1 MGFSIF
7 KKKGDEIDEVEAA
20 AAEQQID
27 TSPQP
32 EEPQKINKGIL
43 YVVIFLIAAV
53 MGYALFSGGDK
64 KKNDAEDRAVVTQQ
78 DLLPDEMHVEIE
90 RKERENRGNG
100 KDKVPGDKPGTN
112 PTDPQ
117 NPNAKIAADPQ
128 QSQVNSSVQPPPIV
142 PSSPQISE
150 IEMRQREKAEKRA
163 DEREKEAREGQRSGI
178 FFTLSKDKDRK
189 EHKPTQA
196 ESVNDYYNN
205 QGYIEIVGGN
215 AR

>member
-1 MGFSIF
+1 
-7 KKKGDEIDEVEAA
+7 
-20 AAEQQID
+20 
-27 TSPQP
+27 
-32 EEPQKINKGIL
+32 
-43 YVVIFLIAAV
+43 

-78 DLLPDEMHVEIE
+78 DLLPDERLVEIE

-150 IEMRQREKAEKRA
+150 IEMRQREKVEKRA